1 MSNIFSELN
10 ICLLFVIIPI
20 SQLDISQDTKNSID
34 DILVLIVYAIM
45 GGNMILSMIMTVIK
59 VIKLIRM
66 KMGTDQDSSNTSTQK
81 VVQDLQCNPR
91 FETMD

>member
-10 ICLLFVIIPI
+10 ICLLFVIISI

-34 DILVLIVYAIM
+34 DVLVFIVYAIM
-45 GGNMILSMIMTVIK
+45 GGNMILSMIMTGIK
-59 VIKLIRM
+59 VVKLIRM
-66 KMGTDQDSSNTSTQK
+66 KMGADQDSSNTSNQK

-91 FETMD
+91 VETMV

>member
-45 GGNMILSMIMTVIK
+45 GGNMILSMIMTGIK
-59 VIKLIRM
+59 VVKLIRM
-66 KMGTDQDSSNTSTQK
+66 KMGADQESSNTSTQK

-91 FETMD
+91 VETMV

>member
-45 GGNMILSMIMTVIK
+45 GGNMILSIIMTGIK
-59 VIKLIRM
+59 VVKLIRM
-66 KMGTDQDSSNTSTQK
+66 KMGADQDSSNTSNQK

>member
-1 MSNIFSELN
+1 M
-10 ICLLFVIIPI
+10 FVIIPI
-20 SQLDISQDTKNSID
+20 SQLDISQDTKKSID

-66 KMGTDQDSSNTSTQK
+66 KMVTDQDSSNTSTQK
-81 VVQDLQCNPR
+81 VVQDLQSNPR

>member
-66 KMGTDQDSSNTSTQK
+66 KMVTDQDSSNTSTQK
-81 VVQDLQCNPR
+81 VVQDLQSNPR
-91 FETMD
+91 VETMV